1 VTTLAPTFSNAM
13 DVECDENLVL
23 DDEDGMVGKTAALH
37 EASPAPLSAIAGD
50 CRLLESG
57 DLSRAVDPSS
67 KLAASVMIDA

>member
-1 VTTLAPTFSNAM
+1 
-13 DVECDENLVL
+13 
-23 DDEDGMVGKTAALH
+23 MVGKTAALH

-67 KLAASVMIDA
+67 KLAASVIIDA